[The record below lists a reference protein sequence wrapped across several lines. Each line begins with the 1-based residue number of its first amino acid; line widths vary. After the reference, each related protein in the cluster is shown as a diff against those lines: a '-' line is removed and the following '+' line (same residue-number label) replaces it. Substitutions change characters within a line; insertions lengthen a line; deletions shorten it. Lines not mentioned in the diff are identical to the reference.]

1 MYLFFFMFTA
11 GVICFTSGRYRDNPA
26 YALMSTRF
34 TLRYKCRDA
43 ADWSACV
50 SASVADMPRGEQ
62 SVCLCACTKP
72 LFQRSDGCWVRGSA
86 QRRISST
93 VRVGFCG
100 LLGPR
105 TARSGLSTR
114 EAEQGSPAGVL
125 VLFVPYQRTP
135 DSRYAS
141 QDGCRSLEGRQ
152 ALTWAGAS
160 GSPIR
165 AMPLGQNVVRK
176 ARIHGKAT

>member
-1 MYLFFFMFTA
+1 MTA
-11 GVICFTSGRYRDNPA
+11 VDCSC
-26 YALMSTRF
+26 L
-34 TLRYKCRDA
+34 
-43 ADWSACV
+43 ACV
-50 SASVADMPRGEQ
+50 SASVADMPRGKQ

-72 LFQRSDGCWVRGSA
+72 MFQMSDGCWVRGSA
-86 QRRISST
+86 QHTVSST

-135 DSRYAS
+135 DSRYAL